1 MTYHVQRHDDNL
13 TKSIQVE
20 RQGGANRKI
29 YKCDQC
35 EEEFR
40 SNAALKSHVKSDHKK
55 EKLQTHHPGRS
66 VNYECPECNKAL
78 PSASKVKKH
87 MDKEHKRSQ
96 GFLGGNE
103 DLDLS
108 VTRTPPPAK
117 RIVIF
122 KIAGKLYWPALVVAE
137 HDASITVRVF
147 NKNSVV
153 KTVPKE
159 IIEDFNY
166 EYHKHHI
173 SQNNSEHKQAFSEAR
188 KAVNA

>member
-78 PSASKVKKH
+78 PSASEVKKH

-117 RIVIF
+117 RIVI
-122 KIAGKLYWPALVVAE
+122 
-137 HDASITVRVF
+137 
-147 NKNSVV
+147 
-153 KTVPKE
+153 
-159 IIEDFNY
+159 
-166 EYHKHHI
+166 
-173 SQNNSEHKQAFSEAR
+173 
-188 KAVNA
+188 